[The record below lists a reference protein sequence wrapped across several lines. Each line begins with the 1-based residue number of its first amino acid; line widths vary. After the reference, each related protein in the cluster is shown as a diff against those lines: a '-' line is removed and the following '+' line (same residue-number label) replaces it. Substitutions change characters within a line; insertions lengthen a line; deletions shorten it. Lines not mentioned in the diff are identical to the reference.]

1 MNDTASRPKA
11 KPYWLILKVGV
22 KVYSLGVPTE
32 DFELIDTDR
41 TGLVTQKQLD
51 LSTVQQS
58 VLIVF
63 TLEDNLGLLFPD
75 NPQESIGLTHH
86 TGATCPTAPSNSSA
100 GMFLREGLSMNRRTL
115 AVMNRNPGSG
125 HHYQFTLFMA
135 TASGAI
141 VAACDPRIINN

>member
-1 MNDTASRPKA
+1 MNSTASRPNA

-22 KVYSLGVPTE
+22 KVYSLGVPTA

-41 TGLVTQKQLD
+41 TGLITQKQLD
-51 LSTVQQS
+51 LSTIQQS

-75 NPQESIGLTHH
+75 DPQESIGLTHH
-86 TGATCPTAPSNSSA
+86 TVATCPTAPSNSSV

-125 HHYQFTLFMA
+125 HHYQFALFMVN
-135 TASGAI
+135 ASGAI
-141 VAACDPRIINN
+141 VAVCDPRIINN